1 MFLAE
6 IVFPL
11 PLDQTFYYL
20 SEKDVIPGVRCIVSF
35 KERRLIGIVV
45 RCKRVIEEEV
55 REIERKYKLKF
66 IEETLD
72 ASPIIPQRT
81 FVFLEWV
88 ANYYLCP
95 LGLVLKVALP
105 SGVFKL
111 PQKRLF
117 LTQKGKEALQY
128 GELPEVFSLIK
139 ERGYD
144 LKRFLR
150 KTQLSNREILN
161 LEKKGFLRVESQL
174 PKITLPKEIFIRIKK
189 TPKDVFSKL
198 SDREKGL
205 IDYLNE
211 VTEVPEK
218 VLKKLFSV
226 KEINKLLQMEILE
239 RVEYPKT
246 RKISLFG
253 NVPESYSLTP
263 SQDFIAE
270 EIKKL
275 VREEKFSPVL
285 LYGVTGSGKSLIYL
299 EVIREVLQRGR
310 KVLILV
316 PEIALTTYME
326 MLILKNF
333 KTRIALLHSGLSPGE
348 RFSEWLKILNREVD
362 IVVGARSAIFAPL
375 EDIGLIV
382 VDEEHDPS
390 YKEENLPCKYNARD
404 LALIRGQMEN
414 AVVVLGSAT
423 PSIKSFYFGIQGKY
437 ELFKLKERPETE
449 LPEIQVIPSSGF
461 KILTESLKREI
472 FKVLKENKSV
482 FLYLNRRGYAPL
494 VRCEECHYV
503 WECPNCGIPL
513 TYHKEENV
521 LICHHCEF
529 KLLGV
534 TVCPSCKGT
543 RVKFLRAGT
552 ERVEE
557 EIKKIFKE
565 VEVIRLDRDTVN
577 TEKKLFSVLEKIYQ
591 KKSKIIIGTQLGA
604 HGHNFPEVK
613 LVGVIRAEEGLFI
626 PSYKAAERTFQL
638 LVQASGR
645 AGRHKERGKA
655 IFQTTLVDHHA
666 IKFAINQDYES
677 FFREELTLRK
687 KFLFPPFVRMAQI
700 KIEGIREERV
710 REVSLEIKNKLLE
723 IANKD
728 ISSGVQVLGP
738 TPCPIRKLR
747 GFYRW
752 HLILKTDSYKK
763 INQILKKFV
772 EDTSKIRGMKVTI
785 DIDPED
791 LL

>member
-1 MFLAE
+1 MFLTE

-11 PLDQTFYYL
+11 PFDQTFYYL
-20 SEKDVIPGVRCIVSF
+20 SERNILPGVRCIVSF
-35 KERRLIGIVV
+35 RERKLIGIVIG
-45 RCKRVIEEEV
+45 CKNVSDEEIK
-55 REIERKYKLKF
+55 EIKKNYRLKF
-66 IEETLD
+66 VEEILD
-72 ASPIIPQRT
+72 ESPIIPHKMFT
-81 FVFLEWV
+81 FLEWV
-88 ANYYLCP
+88 AGYYLCP
-95 LGLVLKVALP
+95 LGLVFKVVLP

-111 PQKRLF
+111 PQKRIF
-117 LTQKGKEALQY
+117 LTKEGKEALKY
-128 GELPEVFSLIK
+128 GELPEVFSFIK
-139 ERGYD
+139 NKGYN
-144 LKRFLR
+144 LKNFLK
-150 KTQLSNREILN
+150 KTRLSSKEILQ
-161 LEKKGFLRVESQL
+161 LEKRNLVRIEYQL
-174 PKITLPKEIFIRIKK
+174 PKITLPKETFIRVKK
-189 TPKDVFSKL
+189 DLKDIFYRL
-198 SDREKGL
+198 SDRERE
-205 IDYLNE
+205 IIEYLEE
-211 VTEVPEK
+211 VEEIPER
-218 VLKKLFSV
+218 VLRKIFPIKNF
-226 KEINKLLQMEILE
+226 NKLIQMGILE

-253 NVPESYSLTP
+253 NIPESYTLTS

-270 EIKKL
+270 EIKRL
-275 VREEKFSPVL
+275 VKEEKFFPVL
-285 LYGVTGSGKSLIYL
+285 LHGVTGSGKSLIYL
-299 EVIREVLQRGR
+299 EVIREVLERGKR
-310 KVLILV
+310 ILILV

-333 KTRIALLHSGLSPGE
+333 KTRVALLHSGLSPGE
-348 RFSEWLKILNREVD
+348 RLSEWMRILNKEVD

-375 EDIGLIV
+375 ENIGLIV

-390 YKEENLPCKYNARD
+390 YKEENLSCKYNARD

-414 AVVVLGSAT
+414 AVVILGSAT
-423 PSIKSFYFGIQGKY
+423 PSIKSYYFGIQGKY
-437 ELFKLKERPETE
+437 KLFKLKERPETD

-461 KILTESLKREI
+461 KIITETLKKEI
-472 FKVLKENKSV
+472 LKVLKENKSV

-521 LICHHCEF
+521 LLCHHCEF

-534 TVCPSCKGT
+534 TVCPSCRGT
-543 RVKFLRAGT
+543 KVKFLRAGT

-557 EIKKIFKE
+557 EIKKIFNE

-577 TEKKLFSVLEKIYQ
+577 TEKKLFSILEKIYQ
-591 KKSKIIIGTQLGA
+591 KKSKIIIGTQLGV

-613 LVGVIRAEEGLFI
+613 LVGVIRAEEGLFL

-655 IFQTTLVDHHA
+655 IFQTALVDHYV
-666 IKFAINQDYES
+666 IKYAINQDYEN
-677 FFREELTLRK
+677 FFREELNLRK
-687 KFLFPPFVRMAQI
+687 KFLFPPFVRIAQI
-700 KIEGIREERV
+700 RIEGIREERV
-710 REVSLEIKNKLLE
+710 KEVSLKIKDRLLE
-723 IANKD
+723 LVNKEN
-728 ISSGVQVLGP
+728 SSGVQVLGP
-738 TPCPIRKLR
+738 TPCPVRKLR

-763 INQILKKFV
+763 INQVLKKFV
-772 EDTSKIRGMKVTI
+772 EDIPKIRGLKVTI